1 MNSLNEPVMVPRKV
15 QLKHT
20 VRSEDMAGWC
30 ICLTLA
36 VSDTSPLA
44 EIELT
49 ARAVSELRTAG
60 SQTGDGSIRAVGA
73 VTVDVTEQR
82 VR

>member
-36 VSDTSPLA
+36 VRDTRLLA
-44 EIELT
+44 EIE
-49 ARAVSELRTAG
+49 
-60 SQTGDGSIRAVGA
+60 Q
-73 VTVDVTEQR
+73 
-82 VR
+82 